1 MQFSQRQGLTPI
13 RAKIQDNWMDEPLK
27 NSLWSLIYL
36 FFFDQENGVFVEEE
50 TGEFKARRIWT
61 GFLNHTWDS
70 FPKGENYALGES
82 NFLIYIICY
91 CLTTLPWYGIYDF
104 IEALVKVLDQVE
116 DQVEF
121 SALINQALEEEM
133 SAYRLVGSQI
143 ATITNEQEIEG
154 VESVLLDTMKVSNV
168 HKHLETALKMWS
180 DRYNPN
186 YRNSI
191 KESISAVE
199 ALCKILSG
207 NPKDTLGSALRQLEG
222 KGIKIHPAMEKAWSI
237 LYGYTSDKGGIRHA
251 SFPEDEEIS
260 SAEAKYML
268 VSCSAF
274 VSYLIQLANDARIK
288 LD

>member
-13 RAKIQDNWMDEPLK
+13 RAKIQDDWMDEPLK
-27 NSLWSLIYL
+27 NSLWTSIYL

-50 TGEFKARRIWT
+50 TGEFKAQRIWT
-61 GFLNHTWDS
+61 EFLNHTWDS
-70 FPKGENYALGES
+70 FPKGENYALGKS
-82 NFLIYIICY
+82 NFLSYVKHHCWE
-91 CLTTLPWYGIYDF
+91 TLPWYGIYDF

-116 DQVEF
+116 DQVKF
-121 SALINQALEEEM
+121 SALINQALEEQM
-133 SAYRLVGSQI
+133 SAYRLAGRQI
-143 ATITNEQEIEG
+143 TKITNEQEIEG
-154 VESVLLDTMKVSNV
+154 IESALLDTIKVSNV
-168 HKHLETALKMWS
+168 HNHLETALEMWS